1 MKNLINRPLLAIV
14 AVSLFG
20 AAGIYSAV
28 AGSSNQ
34 QVSEV
39 IATDSIIPV
48 TVYKD
53 PNCGCCTGWIEHI
66 DKHGFKSTVVHPQD
80 LYAFKESLSVGTNLR
95 SCHTA
100 VTDNGFVFEGHVPA
114 KYIKQFLNNPP
125 SNALG
130 LTVPGMVVGSPGME
144 VGDKFRAYQ
153 VLVLNRDG
161 SSSVY
166 AEISSYNQQF

>member
-14 AVSLFG
+14 TVSLLG

-28 AGSSNQ
+28 AASSNQ
-34 QVSEV
+34 QLTAAISANSS
-39 IATDSIIPV
+39 IAV

-53 PNCGCCTGWIEHI
+53 RNCGCCASWIEHI
-66 DKHGFKSTVVHPQD
+66 DNLGFQSTTVHPQN
-80 LYAFKESLSVGTNLR
+80 LSALKDSFNIGANLR
-95 SCHTA
+95 SCHTG
-100 VTDNGFVFEGHVPA
+100 VTTDGFVFEGHVPA
-114 KYIKQFLNNPP
+114 KYIKQFLNKPP
-125 SNALG
+125 ENAIG